1 MFELIFKPLNYLS
14 IRWDNGLINK
24 TRFDFIVPLLVTII
38 LSAIMTFLYFKIG
51 TKNSNIFTNDLTYYL
66 ICFLQTMPGFYIAA
80 LAAISTINSTTMDQP
95 MAGDPPKERYVEH
108 NPYKVFWIN
117 MNRRRF
123 LARLFSYLT
132 FISITL
138 FCFLL
143 VIRFSY
149 SLEITIISLPY
160 LVYIVYFF
168 SCVVVIFLLVQ
179 LIMMTFLS
187 LYYLGERVHKN

>member
-1 MFELIFKPLNYLS
+1 MLELIFKPLNYLN

-24 TRFDFIVPLLVTII
+24 TRFDYIIPLMIALFLSVILTFIWLKV
-38 LSAIMTFLYFKIG
+38 G
-51 TKNSNIFTNDLTYYL
+51 TDKSNIFFNDLTYYL
-66 ICFLQTMPGFYIAA
+66 VCFLQTMPGFYIAA

-95 MAGDPPKERYVEH
+95 MAGDPPKEKYVEY
-108 NPYKVFWIN
+108 NPYQVFWIE

-132 FISITL
+132 FISIAL

-143 VIRFSY
+143 SIRFAY
-149 SLEITIISLPY
+149 SLEIKVSSLYVIY
-160 LVYIVYFF
+160 LTYFF
-168 SCVVVIFLLVQ
+168 SCVIVIFSLTQ

>member
-1 MFELIFKPLNYLS
+1 MLELIFKPLNYLS
-14 IRWDNGLINK
+14 IRWDNGIINK
-24 TRFDFIVPLLVTII
+24 TRFDFIIPLLIAFLISV
-38 LSAIMTFLYFKIG
+38 IMTFLWFKIG
-51 TKNSNIFTNDLTYYL
+51 TDKSNIFINDLTYYL

-95 MAGDPPKERYVEH
+95 MAGDPPKEKYVEY
-108 NPYKVFWIN
+108 NPYKVFWIE

-132 FISITL
+132 FISILL

-143 VIRFSY
+143 IIRFSY
-149 SLEITIISLPY
+149 SLDIKVSSLYVVY
-160 LVYIVYFF
+160 LTYFF
-168 SCVVVIFLLVQ
+168 SCLVVIFSLVQ

>member
-1 MFELIFKPLNYLS
+1 MLELIFKPLNYLS
-14 IRWDNGLINK
+14 IRWDNGIINK
-24 TRFDFIVPLLVTII
+24 TRFDFIIPLLIAFLISV
-38 LSAIMTFLYFKIG
+38 IMTFLWFKIG
-51 TKNSNIFTNDLTYYL
+51 TDKSNIFINDLTYYL

-95 MAGDPPKERYVEH
+95 MAGDPPKEKYVEY
-108 NPYKVFWIN
+108 NPYKVFWIE

-132 FISITL
+132 FISIVL
-138 FCFLL
+138 FGFLL
-143 VIRFSY
+143 IIRFSY
-149 SLEITIISLPY
+149 SLEIHISSLWLIY
-160 LVYIVYFF
+160 LTYFI
-168 SCVVVIFLLVQ
+168 SCFIVIFSFIQ

>member
-1 MFELIFKPLNYLS
+1 MLELIFKPLNYLS
-14 IRWDNGLINK
+14 IRWDNGIINK
-24 TRFDFIVPLLVTII
+24 TRFDFIIPLLIAFII
-38 LSAIMTFLYFKIG
+38 SAIMTFLWFKIG
-51 TKNSNIFTNDLTYYL
+51 TDKSNIFTNDLTYYL

-95 MAGDPPKERYVEH
+95 MAGDPPKEKYVEY
-108 NPYKVFWIN
+108 NPYKVFWIE

-132 FISITL
+132 FISIVL

-143 VIRFSY
+143 IIRFSY
-149 SLEITIISLPY
+149 SLEIKVSSLY
-160 LVYIVYFF
+160 AVYITYFF
-168 SCVVVIFLLVQ
+168 SCLVVIFSLVQ

>member
-1 MFELIFKPLNYLS
+1 MLELIFKPLNYLS
-14 IRWDNGLINK
+14 IRWDNGIINK
-24 TRFDFIVPLLVTII
+24 TRFDFIIPLLIAFLISV
-38 LSAIMTFLYFKIG
+38 IMTFLWFKIG
-51 TKNSNIFTNDLTYYL
+51 TDKSNIFINDLTYYL

-95 MAGDPPKERYVEH
+95 MAGDPPQEKYVEY
-108 NPYKVFWIN
+108 NPYKVFWIE

-132 FISITL
+132 FISILL

-143 VIRFSY
+143 IIRFSY
-149 SLEITIISLPY
+149 SLDIKVSSLYVVY
-160 LVYIVYFF
+160 LTYFF
-168 SCVVVIFLLVQ
+168 SCLVVIFSLVQ

>member
-1 MFELIFKPLNYLS
+1 MLELIFKPLNYLS
-14 IRWDNGLINK
+14 IRWDNGIINK
-24 TRFDFIVPLLVTII
+24 TRFDFIIPLLIAFLISV
-38 LSAIMTFLYFKIG
+38 IMTFLWFKIG
-51 TKNSNIFTNDLTYYL
+51 TDKSNIFINDLTYYL

-95 MAGDPPKERYVEH
+95 MAGDPPKEKYVEY
-108 NPYKVFWIN
+108 NPYKVFWIE

-132 FISITL
+132 FISILL

-143 VIRFSY
+143 IIRFSY
-149 SLEITIISLPY
+149 SLDIKVSSLYVVY
-160 LVYIVYFF
+160 LTYFF
-168 SCVVVIFLLVQ
+168 SCLVVIFSLVQ

-187 LYYLGERVHKN
+187 LYQLGERVHKN

>member
-1 MFELIFKPLNYLS
+1 MLELIFKPLNYLS
-14 IRWDNGLINK
+14 IRWDNGIINK
-24 TRFDFIVPLLVTII
+24 TRFDFIIPLLIAFLISV
-38 LSAIMTFLYFKIG
+38 IMTFLWFKIG
-51 TKNSNIFTNDLTYYL
+51 TDKSNIFINDLTYYL

-95 MAGDPPKERYVEH
+95 MAGDPPKEKYVEY
-108 NPYKVFWIN
+108 NPYKVFWIE

-132 FISITL
+132 FISILL

-143 VIRFSY
+143 IIRFSY
-149 SLEITIISLPY
+149 SLDIKVSSLYVVY
-160 LVYIVYFF
+160 LTYFF
-168 SCVVVIFLLVQ
+168 SCLVVIFSLVQ

-187 LYYLGERVHKN
+187 LYYFGERVHKN

>member
-1 MFELIFKPLNYLS
+1 MLDLIFKPLNYLS
-14 IRWDNGLINK
+14 IRWDNGNFNKKIFDLVIPSILALIISLVI
-24 TRFDFIVPLLVTII
+24 TAVWIIVGSPK
-38 LSAIMTFLYFKIG
+38 A
-51 TKNSNIFTNDLTYYL
+51 NIFNNDLSYYL

-80 LAAISTINSTTMDQP
+80 LAAISTINSSTMDQP
-95 MAGDPPKERYVEH
+95 MAGDPPKEKYVEY
-108 NPYKVFWIN
+108 NPYVVYWVE

-138 FCFLL
+138 FVFLL
-143 VIRFSY
+143 VIRFAY
-149 SLEITIISLPY
+149 SLEIKNQSNFLIYSTYFVSCFIILFA
-160 LVYIVYFF
+160 LI
-168 SCVVVIFLLVQ
+168 Q

>member
-1 MFELIFKPLNYLS
+1 MLELIFKPLNYLS
-14 IRWDNGLINK
+14 IRWDNGIINK
-24 TRFDFIVPLLVTII
+24 TRFDFIIPLLIAFLISV
-38 LSAIMTFLYFKIG
+38 IMTFLWFKIG
-51 TKNSNIFTNDLTYYL
+51 TDKSNIFINDLTYYL

-80 LAAISTINSTTMDQP
+80 LAAISIINSTTMDQP
-95 MAGDPPKERYVEH
+95 MAGDPPKEKYVEY
-108 NPYKVFWIN
+108 NPYKVFWIE

-132 FISITL
+132 FISILL

-143 VIRFSY
+143 IIRFSY
-149 SLEITIISLPY
+149 SLDIKVSSLYVVY
-160 LVYIVYFF
+160 LTYFF
-168 SCVVVIFLLVQ
+168 SCLVVIFSLVQ

>member
-1 MFELIFKPLNYLS
+1 MLELIFKPLNYLS
-14 IRWDNGLINK
+14 IRWDNGIVNK
-24 TRFDFIVPLLVTII
+24 TRFDFIIPLLIAI
-38 LSAIMTFLYFKIG
+38 LFSAIMTFVWFKVG
-51 TKNSNIFTNDLTYYL
+51 TAKSNIFINDLTYYL

-95 MAGDPPKERYVEH
+95 MAGDPPKEKYVEY
-108 NPYKVFWIN
+108 NPYKVFWIE

-132 FISITL
+132 FISIVL

-143 VIRFSY
+143 IIRFAY
-149 SLEITIISLPY
+149 SLEIKVFSLY
-160 LVYIVYFF
+160 AVYITYFF
-168 SCVVVIFLLVQ
+168 SCLVVIFSLVQ

>member
-1 MFELIFKPLNYLS
+1 MLELIFKPLNYLS

-24 TRFDFIVPLLVTII
+24 TRFDFIIPLLVAII
-38 LSAIMTFLYFKIG
+38 LSAIMTFLWSEIG
-51 TKNSNIFTNDLTYYL
+51 TKNSNIFINDLTYYL

-95 MAGDPPKERYVEH
+95 MAGDTPKEKYVEY
-108 NPYKVFWIN
+108 NPYKVFWIE

-132 FISITL
+132 FISIVL

-143 VIRFSY
+143 IIRFSY
-149 SLEITIISLPY
+149 SLEIKVSSLY
-160 LVYIVYFF
+160 VVYMVYFF
-168 SCVVVIFLLVQ
+168 SCVVVIFSLVQ

>member
-1 MFELIFKPLNYLS
+1 MLELIFKPLNYLS
-14 IRWDNGLINK
+14 IRWDNGIINK
-24 TRFDFIVPLLVTII
+24 TRFDFIIPLFIAFLISV
-38 LSAIMTFLYFKIG
+38 IMTFLWFKIG
-51 TKNSNIFTNDLTYYL
+51 TDKSNIFINDLTYYL

-95 MAGDPPKERYVEH
+95 MAGDPPKEKYVEY
-108 NPYKVFWIN
+108 NPYKVFWIE

-132 FISITL
+132 FISILL

-143 VIRFSY
+143 IIRFSY
-149 SLEITIISLPY
+149 SLDIKVSSLYVVY
-160 LVYIVYFF
+160 LTYFF
-168 SCVVVIFLLVQ
+168 SCLVVIFSLVQ

>member
-1 MFELIFKPLNYLS
+1 MLELIFKPLNYLS
-14 IRWDNGLINK
+14 IRWDNGIINK
-24 TRFDFIVPLLVTII
+24 TRFDFIIPLIISII
-38 LSAIMTFLYFKIG
+38 LSIILTFIWIEIG
-51 TKNSNIFTNDLTYYL
+51 SKSSNIFSNDLSYYL

-95 MAGDPPKERYVEH
+95 MAGDPPKEKYVEH
-108 NPYKVFWIN
+108 NPYKVFWVE

-132 FISITL
+132 FVSIIL
-138 FCFLL
+138 FIFLL
-143 VIRFSY
+143 IIRFSY
-149 SLEITIISLPY
+149 SLEITVNSSWI
-160 LVYIVYFF
+160 VYITYFI
-168 SCVVVIFLLVQ
+168 SCSIVIFSLTQ

>member
-1 MFELIFKPLNYLS
+1 MLELIFKPLNYLS

-24 TRFDFIVPLLVTII
+24 TRFDFIVPLLVAII
-38 LSAIMTFLYFKIG
+38 LSAIMTFLWFEIG

-95 MAGDPPKERYVEH
+95 MAGDPPKEKYIEY
-108 NPYKVFWIN
+108 NPYKVFWIE

-132 FISITL
+132 FISIVL

-143 VIRFSY
+143 IIRFSY
-149 SLEITIISLPY
+149 SLEIKVSSLY
-160 LVYIVYFF
+160 VVYIVYFF
-168 SCVVVIFLLVQ
+168 SCVVVIFSLVQ

>member
-1 MFELIFKPLNYLS
+1 MLELIFKPLNYLN

-24 TRFDFIVPLLVTII
+24 TRFDIIIPLLVALI
-38 LSAIMTFLYFKIG
+38 LSAIMTFLWSKIG
-51 TKNSNIFTNDLTYYL
+51 NKNSNIFTNDLTYYL

-95 MAGDPPKERYVEH
+95 MAGDPPKEKYVEY
-108 NPYKVFWIN
+108 NPYKVFWIE

-132 FISITL
+132 FISIVL

-143 VIRFSY
+143 IIRFSY
-149 SLEITIISLPY
+149 SLEIKVSSLY
-160 LVYIVYFF
+160 VVYMVYFF
-168 SCVVVIFLLVQ
+168 SCVVVIFPLVQ

-187 LYYLGERVHKN
+187 LYYLGERVHNN

>member
-1 MFELIFKPLNYLS
+1 MLELIFKPLNYLS
-14 IRWDNGLINK
+14 IRWDNGIINK
-24 TRFDFIVPLLVTII
+24 TRFDFIIPLLIAFLISV
-38 LSAIMTFLYFKIG
+38 IMTFLWFKIG
-51 TKNSNIFTNDLTYYL
+51 TDKSNIFINDLTYYL

-95 MAGDPPKERYVEH
+95 MAGDPPKEKYVEY
-108 NPYKVFWIN
+108 NPYKVFWIE

-132 FISITL
+132 FISIVL

-143 VIRFSY
+143 IIRFSY
-149 SLEITIISLPY
+149 SLEIKVSSLY
-160 LVYIVYFF
+160 VVYMVYFF
-168 SCVVVIFLLVQ
+168 SCVVVIFPLVQ

>member
-1 MFELIFKPLNYLS
+1 MLELIFKPLNYLS

-24 TRFDFIVPLLVTII
+24 TRFDFIVPLLVAII
-38 LSAIMTFLYFKIG
+38 LSAIMTFLWFEIG

-95 MAGDPPKERYVEH
+95 MAGDPPKEKYIEY
-108 NPYKVFWIN
+108 NPYKVFWIE

-132 FISITL
+132 FISIVL

-143 VIRFSY
+143 IIRFSY
-149 SLEITIISLPY
+149 SLEIKVSSLS
-160 LVYIVYFF
+160 VIYIVYFF
-168 SCVVVIFLLVQ
+168 SCVVVIFSLVQ

>member
-1 MFELIFKPLNYLS
+1 MLELIFKPLNYLS

-24 TRFDFIVPLLVTII
+24 TRFDFIVPLLVAII
-38 LSAIMTFLYFKIG
+38 LSAIMTFLWFEIG

-95 MAGDPPKERYVEH
+95 MAGDPPKEKYIEY
-108 NPYKVFWIN
+108 NPYKVFWIE

-132 FISITL
+132 FISIVL

-143 VIRFSY
+143 IIRFSY
-149 SLEITIISLPY
+149 SLEIKVSSLSV
-160 LVYIVYFF
+160 VYIVYFF
-168 SCVVVIFLLVQ
+168 SCVVVIFSLVQ

>member
-1 MFELIFKPLNYLS
+1 MLELIFKPLNYLS
-14 IRWDNGLINK
+14 IRWDNGIINK
-24 TRFDFIVPLLVTII
+24 TRFDFIIPLLIAI
-38 LSAIMTFLYFKIG
+38 LFSAIMTFVWFKVG
-51 TKNSNIFTNDLTYYL
+51 TAKSNIFINDLTYYL

-95 MAGDPPKERYVEH
+95 MAGDPPKEKYVEY
-108 NPYKVFWIN
+108 NPYKVFWIE

-132 FISITL
+132 FISIVL

-143 VIRFSY
+143 IIRFAY
-149 SLEITIISLPY
+149 SLEIKVFSLY
-160 LVYIVYFF
+160 AVYITYFF
-168 SCVVVIFLLVQ
+168 SCLVVIFSLVQ

>member
-14 IRWDNGLINK
+14 IRWDNGIINK
-24 TRFDFIVPLLVTII
+24 TRFDFIIPLIISII
-38 LSAIMTFLYFKIG
+38 LSIILTFIWIEIG
-51 TKNSNIFTNDLTYYL
+51 SKSSNIFSNDLSYYL
-66 ICFLQTMPGFYIAA
+66 ICFLETMPGFYIAA

-95 MAGDPPKERYVEH
+95 MAGDPPKEKYVEH
-108 NPYKVFWIN
+108 NPYKVFWVE

-132 FISITL
+132 FVSIIL
-138 FCFLL
+138 FIFLL
-143 VIRFSY
+143 IIRFSY
-149 SLEITIISLPY
+149 SLEITVNSSWI
-160 LVYIVYFF
+160 VYITYFI
-168 SCVVVIFLLVQ
+168 SCSIVIFSLTQ

>member
-1 MFELIFKPLNYLS
+1 MLELIFKPLNYLN

-24 TRFDFIVPLLVTII
+24 TRFDIIIPLLVALI
-38 LSAIMTFLYFKIG
+38 LSAIMTFLWSKIG
-51 TKNSNIFTNDLTYYL
+51 NKNSNIFTNDLTYYL

-95 MAGDPPKERYVEH
+95 MAGDPPKEKYVEY
-108 NPYKVFWIN
+108 NPYKVFWIE

-132 FISITL
+132 FISIVL

-143 VIRFSY
+143 IIRFSY
-149 SLEITIISLPY
+149 SLEIKVSSLY
-160 LVYIVYFF
+160 VVYMVYFF
-168 SCVVVIFLLVQ
+168 SCVVVIFPLVQ

>member
-1 MFELIFKPLNYLS
+1 MFELIFKPLNYLN
-14 IRWDNGLINK
+14 IKWDNGIINK
-24 TRFDFIVPLLVTII
+24 IRFDFIIPTII
-38 LSAIMTFLYFKIG
+38 ALVISAVMTFIWFKIG
-51 TKNSNIFTNDLTYYL
+51 SDKSNIFTNDLTYYL

-95 MAGDPPKERYVEH
+95 MAGDPPKEKYVEY
-108 NPYKVFWIN
+108 NPYKVFWIE

-132 FISITL
+132 FVSIVL
-138 FCFLL
+138 FGFLL
-143 VIRFSY
+143 IIRFSY
-149 SLEITIISLPY
+149 SLEIHISSLWLIY
-160 LVYIVYFF
+160 LTYFI
-168 SCVVVIFLLVQ
+168 SCFIVIFSFVQ

>member
-14 IRWDNGLINK
+14 IRWDNGIINK
-24 TRFDFIVPLLVTII
+24 TRFDFIIPTII
-38 LSAIMTFLYFKIG
+38 ALLISAVMTFIWFTIDSVK
-51 TKNSNIFTNDLTYYL
+51 SNIFTNDLTYYL

-95 MAGDPPKERYVEH
+95 MAGDPPKEKHVEY
-108 NPYKVFWIN
+108 NPYKVFWIE

-138 FCFLL
+138 FGFLL
-143 VIRFSY
+143 IIRFSY
-149 SLEITIISLPY
+149 SLEIKISSLWLIYLTYFISCFIIIFSLA
-160 LVYIVYFF
+160 
-168 SCVVVIFLLVQ
+168 Q